1 MYEAFFGLKEPPFKM
16 TPDPQFFYV
25 SEKHREALA
34 QCIYGMKEKK
44 GFIVITGEEGVGK
57 TALIHYLLESING
70 SSHTRTAFILN
81 PNINITGSNFL
92 GSILKDLGV
101 ISPGGSKGDSIQILY
116 QNLLKAY
123 EEDKGFVLFVDDA
136 QDLTRELIEEI
147 RLLSNLETS
156 KSKLIQIVLIGQP
169 DLEKTLLRP
178 DFRQVRQ
185 RINLWYHLGP
195 LSKKES
201 EEYIAKRLK
210 IAGSASPIFTEA
222 AIEKI
227 YRKSKGIPG
236 LINILCNRSLEKGY
250 ALDQRVVDKRE
261 VQGAVKDLSLNP
273 FWGSVWVWLLFGVL
287 AGGGL
292 LFIAIVS
299 KRLDLSGFH

>member
-44 GFIVITGEEGVGK
+44 GFIVITGGEGTGK
-57 TALIHYLLESING
+57 TALINYLIESING
-70 SSHTRTAFILN
+70 SSQTRTAFVLN
-81 PNINITGSNFL
+81 PNISDFNFF

-101 ISPGGSKGDSIQILY
+101 SSPGGSKGDSLHILQ

-123 EEDKGFVLFVDDA
+123 EEGKGFVLFVDDA
-136 QDLTRELIEEI
+136 HDLTRGLIEEI
-147 RLLSNLETS
+147 RLLSNMETS
-156 KSKLIQIVLIGQP
+156 QSKLVQIVLVGQP
-169 DLEKTLLRP
+169 ELGKTLLRP

-195 LSKKES
+195 LSKKET

-210 IAGSASPIFTEA
+210 IGGAASPIFTER

-236 LINILCNRSLEKGY
+236 LINILCNRSLENGY
-250 ALDQRVVDKRE
+250 ALDRRVVDKRE
-261 VQGAVKDLSLNP
+261 VQEAVKDLGINP
-273 FWGSVWVWLLFGVL
+273 FWGNIWVWLLL
-287 AGGGL
+287 AIFLGGGL
-292 LFIAIVS
+292 LVLGIVS
-299 KRLDLSGFH
+299 GRFHLSGLH